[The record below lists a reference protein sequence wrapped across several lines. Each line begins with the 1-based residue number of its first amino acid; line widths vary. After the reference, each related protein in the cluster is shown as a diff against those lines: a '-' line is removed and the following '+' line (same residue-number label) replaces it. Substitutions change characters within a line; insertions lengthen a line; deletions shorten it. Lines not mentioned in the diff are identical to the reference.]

1 MKWSG
6 ENFKWK
12 TISTDLFCDERN
24 LSNEFFS
31 RNYKKIIQSEE
42 TKNYLLSMR
51 NNIAG
56 SRPAKIHDNVASRD
70 VVRCIDQFLRESKT
84 KIIRT
89 IQCLFTGKGLSEDK
103 DYRHE
108 YLLNLHGKTGS

>member
-1 MKWSG
+1 MKEICQVS
-6 ENFKWK
+6 FFRA
-12 TISTDLFCDERN
+12 TIKKLFN
-24 LSNEFFS
+24 Q
-31 RNYKKIIQSEE
+31 KKQ
-42 TKNYLLSMR
+42 KNYLLSMR
-51 NNIAG
+51 KNIAG

-84 KIIRT
+84 KIIIT
-89 IQCLFTGKGLSEDK
+89 IQCLFRGKGLSEDK